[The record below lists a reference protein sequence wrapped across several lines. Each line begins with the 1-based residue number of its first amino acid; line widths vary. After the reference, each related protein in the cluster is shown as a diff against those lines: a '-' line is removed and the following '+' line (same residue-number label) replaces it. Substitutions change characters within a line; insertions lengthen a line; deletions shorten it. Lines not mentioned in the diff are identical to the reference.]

1 MVDLLAGC
9 CLFRL
14 FFWSQWKKLCK
25 VQIIRHF
32 IMSLPPLKR
41 NIIQGSMATEK
52 KSKLIDIGKRK
63 NTHSSFLI
71 YLGCSFRRQFL
82 VLKKMLNIIATNLS
96 QTHKAK
102 FSSSVSFILRRM
114 LGILRL
120 ADTFQ
125 SFLLA
130 FRTGFQNSTFWKKT

>member
-1 MVDLLAGC
+1 
-9 CLFRL
+9 
-14 FFWSQWKKLCK
+14 
-25 VQIIRHF
+25 
-32 IMSLPPLKR
+32 MSLPPLKR

-96 QTHKAK
+96 QSQVFK
-102 FSSSVSFILRRM
+102 FSIIHSKTNVRHFKVSRHLSKF
-114 LGILRL
+114 
-120 ADTFQ
+120 F
-125 SFLLA
+125 A
-130 FRTGFQNSTFWKKT
+130 FRTGFQIQHFERKLKEKTQNSRKKLLTYLRYYNSRDKLKNLTKLVKN